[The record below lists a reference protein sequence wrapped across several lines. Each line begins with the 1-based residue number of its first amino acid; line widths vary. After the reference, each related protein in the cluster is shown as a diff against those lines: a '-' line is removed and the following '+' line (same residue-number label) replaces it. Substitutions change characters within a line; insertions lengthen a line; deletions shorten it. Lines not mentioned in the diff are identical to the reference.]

1 MIQKNKT
8 ADFFKLMIFKSLSEL
23 VKPSII
29 FIYYLFDSLC
39 RKKLIVYKIKCVSI
53 LRIFVD
59 QFVET
64 LDGWFKAGMEQ
75 HCGIVLQNMYELRV
89 RVVLIAGGFNQ

>member
-29 FIYYLFDSLC
+29 FIYYSLDSLC
-39 RKKLIVYKIKCVSI
+39 LKNLSYTKSNV
-53 LRIFVD
+53 
-59 QFVET
+59 
-64 LDGWFKAGMEQ
+64 
-75 HCGIVLQNMYELRV
+75 
-89 RVVLIAGGFNQ
+89 